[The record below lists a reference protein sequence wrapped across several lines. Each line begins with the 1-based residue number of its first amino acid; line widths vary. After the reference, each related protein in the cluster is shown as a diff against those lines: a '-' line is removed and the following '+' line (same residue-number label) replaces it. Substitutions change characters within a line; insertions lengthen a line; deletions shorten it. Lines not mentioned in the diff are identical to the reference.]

1 MKLANSN
8 RLSIR
13 LLKWVL
19 STALLLGFGVS
30 VAQIILDAYRTRENI
45 DSRGH
50 QMLSIVRDPA
60 RQAAYSLDRE
70 MASQVVVGL
79 FEYPSVRYARVG
91 YSKEN
96 ALAEK
101 EKPLLVS
108 PYRTLTDWFFG
119 QQQEYSIELTSN
131 QPSKELYGYLTITFD
146 TFNAASD
153 FLHRSLIIMLS
164 GIIHSLSLGILLY
177 LIYQH
182 LITKPLEHL
191 IDNINEINPDQP
203 TKKQIKPLSGH
214 ERDELGVWINKT
226 NQLLHSIEQNNTKR
240 LKAEAHVLRLAQYD
254 FLTGLPN
261 RSMVQKQL
269 QRLID
274 NNPPHRSIAVICCGI
289 DDFKVV
295 NESFSYKMG
304 DQIMIA
310 FADRL
315 RHNKEAIPFVAR
327 LGGDQFAIVI
337 DNLSHAY
344 EAAELAQSL
353 SDDLEKPFMI
363 DNREISIKTTIG
375 ISLYPEDAD
384 QPEKLLQKAE
394 QTMTLAKLNS
404 RHGYQFYVASVD
416 AEIRERKQL
425 GIDLQAA
432 VDNHEFRLFYQPQI
446 NFQTNEII
454 GAEALI
460 RWEHPTKGLIPP
472 DAFIP
477 LAEQTK
483 LIIPI
488 GEWVL
493 ETACKQAIEWHEMG
507 FHDFRVSVNLSA
519 VQLDYGAIDQTV
531 LRILQ
536 NTGLQAKYLEL
547 EVTES
552 SIIEDHHSLADKL
565 NRVKNIGVLIALDDF
580 GTGYSSL
587 TYLKKLPFDKIKI
600 DKDFIR
606 DIFKSEEDSVIVNAI
621 IQLGKTMNL
630 GVIAEGV
637 ETQEQ
642 EIYLKSHNCLEGQG
656 YFYSKPVAP
665 GKFAEFVN
673 NHNKR
678 KMLV

>member
-1 MKLANSN
+1 MKLTNKH

-19 STALLLGFGVS
+19 TTALILGIGVS
-30 VAQIILDAYRTRENI
+30 VTQIISDAYRTR
-45 DSRGH
+45 DSINAQGH
-50 QMLSIVRDPA
+50 QILSIVRDPA
-60 RQAAYSLDRE
+60 KQAAYSLDRE
-70 MASQVVVGL
+70 MAAQVVEGL
-79 FEYPSVRYARVG
+79 FEYPSVVYAWVG
-91 YSKEN
+91 HPSEDT
-96 ALAEK
+96 LAEK
-101 EKPLLVS
+101 EKPLATS
-108 PYRTLTDWFFG
+108 PYRKLTDWFFG
-119 QQQEYSIELTSN
+119 QRQEYSIELTSN
-131 QPSKELYGYLTITFD
+131 QSDKELYGYLKITLD

-153 FLHRSLIIMLS
+153 FLHRALLIMLS
-164 GIIHSLSLGILLY
+164 GVIHSLALAILLY
-177 LIYQH
+177 LIYQR

-191 IDNINEINPDQP
+191 IDSISEINPDQP
-203 TKKQIKPLSGH
+203 AKKQIQPLADH
-214 ERDELGVWINKT
+214 QDDELGVWINKT

-240 LKAEAHVLRLAQYD
+240 LKAEAHVLRLSQYD

-274 NNPPHRSIAVICCGI
+274 NNPPHRSIAIICCGV
-289 DDFKVV
+289 DDFKIV

-304 DQIMIA
+304 DQLMVA

-315 RHNKEAIPFVAR
+315 RHNKESIPFVAR
-327 LGGDQFAIVI
+327 LGGDQFALIL

-353 SDDLEKPFMI
+353 SEDLERSFMI
-363 DNREISIKTTIG
+363 DNHEITVKTTIG
-375 ISLYPEDAD
+375 ISLYPEDAT

-394 QTMTLAKLNS
+394 QTMMLAKLRS

-416 AEIRERKQL
+416 SEIRERKQL
-425 GIDLQAA
+425 EIDLQAA
-432 VDNHEFRLFYQPQI
+432 VDNHEFRLFYQPQL
-446 NFQTNEII
+446 NFTTNEIM

-472 DAFIP
+472 DSFIP

-493 ETACKQAIEWHEMG
+493 ETACNQAVEWHKMG

-547 EVTES
+547 EVTET
-552 SIIEDHHSLADKL
+552 SIIEDHYSPADKL
-565 NRVKNIGVLIALDDF
+565 NRIKSIGVMIALDDF

-606 DIFKSEEDSVIVNAI
+606 DIFKSEEDSTIVNAI
-621 IQLGKTMNL
+621 IQLGKTMSL

-642 EIYLKSHNCLEGQG
+642 EIYLKSHGCLEGQG
-656 YFYSKPVAP
+656 YFYSKPVSAD
-665 GKFAEFVN
+665 KFAEFVK

-678 KMLV
+678 IA